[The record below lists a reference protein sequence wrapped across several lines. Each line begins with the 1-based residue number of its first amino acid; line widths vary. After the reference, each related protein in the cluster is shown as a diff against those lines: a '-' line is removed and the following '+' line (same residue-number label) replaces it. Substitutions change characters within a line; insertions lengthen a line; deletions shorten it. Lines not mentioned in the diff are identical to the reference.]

1 MDIQEDGK
9 ITNNSKE
16 EKAESTKS
24 TIHSDSLNQ
33 KIMDSPAWK
42 DMESIHIRVKD
53 IVKPIYSAL
62 SIPGIINESLA
73 LFGKPSKQLMDEMQ
87 KLRDGI
93 KEAYTIPKIID
104 YSEWFEP
111 LRKMAAQLSEIIK
124 NIKIPSI
131 SEERK
136 QELLEIH
143 MLWGMYGWTI
153 NPCVEFK
160 TLFNSAP
167 SDKKD
172 ADIIALKACS
182 KKEMEKLFGIIM
194 RTKRVKKTDFEEAV
208 FDYKHRQY
216 KSCALVLFSLVDATL
231 IRLQKKS
238 DLNGKG
244 RKVGLKAVKKVQRR
258 IEKDV
263 NKELFFTVM
272 FCTNISACLEKMF
285 ESGNDFKQ
293 QPEVINR
300 NFLDHGMLTR
310 RVSRKDC
317 IQLFLLYY
325 NMLELLD
332 KIY

>member
-1 MDIQEDGK
+1 MSTQGDGK
-9 ITNNSKE
+9 ATNNSKE
-16 EKAESTKS
+16 EKVELSELTAYENF
-24 TIHSDSLNQ
+24 NQ
-33 KIMDSPAWK
+33 KIIDSSAWK
-42 DMESIHIRVKD
+42 NMESTYKYLQDFGSH
-53 IVKPIYSAL
+53 
-62 SIPGIINESLA
+62 LA
-73 LFGKPSKQLMDEMQ
+73 LQMQDTINKNLLSFSKPFEVQLPEMQ
-87 KLRDGI
+87 KLADSINAAFTVPI
-93 KEAYTIPKIID
+93 KLD
-104 YSEWFEP
+104 YNGFLEP
-111 LRKMAAQLSEIIK
+111 LRKWEAQLSEIIK

-136 QELLEIH
+136 QELLETH
-143 MLWGMYGWTI
+143 TLWGTYGWTI

-167 SDKKD
+167 PDKKT
-172 ADIIALKACS
+172 ADSVALKACS
-182 KKEMEKLFGIIM
+182 KKEMEELFDIIM

-208 FDYKHRQY
+208 FDYKYKKY
-216 KSCALVLFSLVDATL
+216 KSCALVLFSLVDAML

-238 DLNGKG
+238 DSNGKG
-244 RKVGLKAVKKVQRR
+244 RKVGFRAVKEVENR
-258 IEKDV
+258 IEEDV
-263 NKELFFTVM
+263 NKDLFFTVM
-272 FCTNISACLEKMF
+272 FCTNISACLKKMF
-285 ESGNDFKQ
+285 ESGNDFKK